1 MKKVLKISSA
11 IIVLALA
18 IFLAIPSNHYIIRAL
33 IYQLPNIDDYKIFE
47 NRTIA
52 KGDAQSWKLSENYN
66 KNNFSSEQ
74 LDYFTKYQAVAYLVI
89 KDTSILSETYW
100 GDYNK
105 DSYSNSFSMS
115 KSVISL
121 LIGCAIQDGLIKDI
135 NEPVSNFIEKYKEGE
150 RSKIT
155 LKNLLMMSSNL
166 SWDESYSSLFSI
178 TTQAYYGNDVKR
190 IVLNLNSLGE
200 PGKYFDY
207 RGSDPQLLALVIE
220 KVTGKTLSEYASEKL
235 WKPLGAEYDALW
247 NLDHKGG
254 TEKASC
260 CFNSNARDFAR
271 FGQLV
276 LNNGTWNGVQLIPKW
291 YLDDATTP
299 KSELIDKELNKPN
312 DRYGYQWWCLKYKN
326 YTIKYARGI
335 LGQYIFVVPELNAVI
350 VRLGHKR
357 NDVKIDG
364 HPEDVYR
371 YLDFGFDIIEKTK

>member
-1 MKKVLKISSA
+1 
-11 IIVLALA
+11 
-18 IFLAIPSNHYIIRAL
+18 
-33 IYQLPNIDDYKIFE
+33 
-47 NRTIA
+47 
-52 KGDAQSWKLSENYN
+52 
-66 KNNFSSEQ
+66 
-74 LDYFTKYQAVAYLVI
+74 
-89 KDTSILSETYW
+89 
-100 GDYNK
+100 
-105 DSYSNSFSMS
+105 MS

-135 NEPVSNFIEKYKEGE
+135 NEPLSNYIEEYKEGA

-155 LKNLLMMSSNL
+155 LRNLLSMSSNL

-178 TTQAYYGNDVKR
+178 TTQAYYGNDVKK
-190 IVLNLNSLGE
+190 IVLKLHSLGE

-207 RGSDPQLLALVIE
+207 RGSDPQLLALVME
-220 KVTGKTLSEYASEKL
+220 KVTGKTLSVYASEKL

-247 NLDHKGG
+247 NLDRKGG

-276 LNNGTWNGVQLIPKW
+276 LNNGIWNGVQIIPKW
-291 YLDDATTP
+291 YLDEATSP
-299 KSELIDKELNKPN
+299 KPELIDKELNKPN
-312 DRYGYQWWCLKYKN
+312 ERYGYQWWCLKYKN

-335 LGQYIFVVPELNAVI
+335 LGQYIFVIPELNAII

-371 YLDFGFDIIEKTK
+371 YLDFGFDIIEKNK